1 MWIKRCCLHTG
12 LFRETFRYILA
23 WCAVLKVIFPSY
35 HFCYICTSK
44 STYCCWVIQYCL
56 WGNVT
61 WHPKKLYRRRL
72 CIWSVFMKQDFF
84 FLGKPVMI
92 AKKMRPAQEWRL
104 TTLRMTRHHCSSN
117 LAKLV
122 STPPDKEKAQM
133 KGLIVS
139 GMLAG
144 LVLGGYFIQV
154 LLNDFTF
161 NCFYIKEI
169 LHSEK

>member
-1 MWIKRCCLHTG
+1 
-12 LFRETFRYILA
+12 
-23 WCAVLKVIFPSY
+23 
-35 HFCYICTSK
+35 
-44 STYCCWVIQYCL
+44 
-56 WGNVT
+56 
-61 WHPKKLYRRRL
+61 
-72 CIWSVFMKQDFF
+72 
-84 FLGKPVMI
+84 MI
-92 AKKMRPAQEWRL
+92 AKKMRRALEWRL

-144 LVLGGYFIQV
+144 IVLGGYFIQV

-161 NCFYIKEI
+161 NCFYIKNFPFREI
-169 LHSEK
+169 VISWARYLYTKVIVSLERILRGCAELRSFSSNVEKHFSTQEEKFRISKWRASKKKRERALQGVNDMQIIFL

>member
-1 MWIKRCCLHTG
+1 
-12 LFRETFRYILA
+12 
-23 WCAVLKVIFPSY
+23 
-35 HFCYICTSK
+35 
-44 STYCCWVIQYCL
+44 
-56 WGNVT
+56 
-61 WHPKKLYRRRL
+61 
-72 CIWSVFMKQDFF
+72 
-84 FLGKPVMI
+84 MI
-92 AKKMRPAQEWRL
+92 AKKMRRALEWRL

-144 LVLGGYFIQV
+144 LVLLGYFIQV
-154 LLNDFTF
+154 LLSNFTF

-169 LHSEK
+169 LHSEKQSYFVGSMFVHESHSESREDITWLRGVTKFLFECGKTFFNTRREISYLQVDSKPKNRKRTLQGVNDMQIIFYKVSEAHPKQMAHRMIDF